1 MLSGSSQK
9 KENQV
14 SLCIYNFLMEAKIIS
29 WFWTAGM
36 EDKENTPVHVSH
48 PNT

>member
-29 WFWTAGM
+29 WCWTAGM